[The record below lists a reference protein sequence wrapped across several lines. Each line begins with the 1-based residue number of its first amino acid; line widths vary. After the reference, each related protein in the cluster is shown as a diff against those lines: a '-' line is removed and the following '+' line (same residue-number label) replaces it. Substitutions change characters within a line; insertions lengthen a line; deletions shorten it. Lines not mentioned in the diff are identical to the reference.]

1 VTFSPDSGSV
11 AFVPGSAELVR
22 LSLADQQRAV
32 VARNVDLG
40 TTIAWGESGIYFLR
54 GGELWLAAA
63 EGGGERR
70 LTRLDRGRDEV
81 IHTDVVELPGLR
93 RSLFTSLTTNVDGRR
108 IESVAH
114 DGGARTVVV
123 ERASTPTLAPSG
135 HLLFE
140 RDGAVWGAPFDA
152 RRAAVTGPAVLLL
165 PAGEVHALPYGS
177 LGFRLSTN
185 GTLVYMPPDY
195 DERRVVSVTREGVEQ
210 ALELPPGVLAN
221 PRVSPDGRRLLVE
234 RGMSVVEALELTRGT
249 RTQLAAAAFAS
260 AFSTWTA
267 DGERVVFRRFGVP
280 AWVAADGSG
289 RLGRMPHGGLTDF
302 PSAPG
307 PDADSVLTV
316 RIQAQTA
323 ADIFLTSVS
332 GAFAPRALLATPAY
346 EGGPQLSPDSR
357 WLAYQSNASG
367 QPEVYVRPYPALDR
381 AWQVSEAGGVQTRWS
396 PDGREIYYRTGE
408 RMMAASFDG
417 GGGEPLLGRPEP
429 LFADEFDFGQGLSI
443 ANYDVT
449 REGRFLMLRSTP
461 SGGRL
466 RVVLH
471 WNEELERLLGTG
483 GLR

>member
-1 VTFSPDSGSV
+1 
-11 AFVPGSAELVR
+11 
-22 LSLADQQRAV
+22 
-32 VARNVDLG
+32 
-40 TTIAWGESGIYFLR
+40 
-54 GGELWLAAA
+54 
-63 EGGGERR
+63 
-70 LTRLDRGRDEV
+70 
-81 IHTDVVELPGLR
+81 
-93 RSLFTSLTTNVDGRR
+93 
-108 IESVAH
+108 
-114 DGGARTVVV
+114 VVV

-152 RRAAVTGPAVLLL
+152 DRAAVTGPAVLLL
-165 PAGEVHALPYGS
+165 PAGEVLALPFGS
-177 LGFRLSTN
+177 LGFRLSTS
-185 GTLVYMPPDY
+185 GTLVYMPPEY

-210 ALELPPGVLAN
+210 TLELPPGGLAS

-249 RTQLAAAAFAS
+249 RTQLAAAAFGTSFA
-260 AFSTWTA
+260 TWTA
-267 DGERVVFRRFGVP
+267 AGERVVLRRFGVP
-280 AWVAADGSG
+280 SWVAADGSG
-289 RLGRMPHGGLTDF
+289 RLGRMPHAGLADF

-307 PDADSVLTV
+307 SDADSVLTV

-323 ADIFLTSVS
+323 GDIFLTSVS
-332 GAFAPRALLATPAY
+332 GAFAPKALLATPAY
-346 EGGPQLSPDSR
+346 EGGPQLSPDAR

-396 PDGREIYYRTGE
+396 PDGREIFYRTE
-408 RMMAASFDG
+408 KRMMAASFDG
-417 GGGEPLLGRPEP
+417 SGEEPLLGRPEP

-449 REGRFLMLRSTP
+449 REGRFLMLRRTP

-466 RVVLH
+466 HVVLG